1 MPNEIV
7 SLGNNPPTGQQIA
20 GMSAQEFFLL
30 YPELWDEAAYL
41 EAAHP
46 GADPNS
52 DKGLVNR
59 SRKTGGTDPWAN
71 TWGAPGLTHFIR
83 HGYAAGY
90 EVQPLTAPNASTPK
104 PQGNHESYGFDL
116 GLFNV
121 RSGAPGHEGELIES
135 KARNAL
141 MQGGKPLGEL
151 FPELT
156 QQITNA
162 IPDELIRKNI
172 EIHRQARIEQTRQ
185 EGIAGAGQRAPSQGA
200 FSAADRDFTRGS
212 EGALA
217 NAIGL
222 QNVYEQSQLAG
233 LNSQSDAIGRAAGI
247 PLQQMQGAAGLTG
260 APKAS
265 LAEILM
271 LGALAP
277 PGVGLA
283 VGLLGNNPIPA
294 NDGRGLTF
302 HQNQGRQ
309 MALANLI
316 AGGTQNTPNNPGYGV
331 SAAQASALLNNPG
344 YGVTPP
350 VTPPAAM
357 PAQPIS
363 AGGSNYTVPGG
374 NFPAANSQN
383 AAGPV
388 GPGGTPGL
396 AELADLIGQARTTQ
410 QAQVAPSAAGAAALL
425 NNPGYGVPAPE
436 VRAVTPPPIGG
447 SFYSH
452 SRYKENRRP
461 EPHGML
467 DAVKALAI
475 ERWNYR
481 DGMQAMENVLPSSDD
496 DHIGPMAEDWQKK
509 IGLGDGE
516 TISVIDFM
524 GVTLKAM
531 QELASE
537 VEDLRKEIH
546 YGKK

>member
-59 SRKTGGTDPWAN
+59 SRETGGTDPWAN

-294 NDGRGLTF
+294 NDARGLTF
-302 HQNQGRQ
+302 QQKLGRQ

-331 SAAQASALLNNPG
+331 
-344 YGVTPP
+344 
-350 VTPPAAM
+350 
-357 PAQPIS
+357 
-363 AGGSNYTVPGG
+363 YTVPGG
-374 NFPAANSQN
+374 NFAAGRN
-383 AAGPV
+383 AA
-388 GPGGTPGL
+388 
-396 AELADLIGQARTTQ
+396 AS
-410 QAQVAPSAAGAAALL
+410 VAPSAAGAAALL

-524 GVTLKAM
+524 GVILKAM